1 MLGTL
6 MKSDLVLIRY
16 IYKVNSQIG
25 SENSNQELFLF
36 INYTRTYISITRIEF
51 ILNCD
56 FHANNQTL
64 LN

>member
-36 INYTRTYISITRIEF
+36 INYTRTTNITRIEF

>member
-6 MKSDLVLIRY
+6 MKSDLVLIRD

-36 INYTRTYISITRIEF
+36 INYTRTTNITRIEF

-56 FHANNQTL
+56 FHANNQRL